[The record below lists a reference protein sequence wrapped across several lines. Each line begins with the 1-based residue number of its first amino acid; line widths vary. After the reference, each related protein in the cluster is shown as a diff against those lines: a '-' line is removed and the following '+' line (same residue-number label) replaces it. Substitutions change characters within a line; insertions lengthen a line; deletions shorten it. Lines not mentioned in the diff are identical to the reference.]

1 MQQWQR
7 PSAKASS
14 CANTAR
20 VSPSSSSS
28 RVALSIVTCLFFL
41 SGATALVAEV
51 ALNKMLTYVFGSSHM
66 STSTVLAAYMA
77 GLSAGAWLFGN
88 LGAKY
93 KNPVYAY
100 AALEALVGVFYF
112 LLPLVFPA
120 FQRAGVSLASP
131 WASSPVLLTAVRFG
145 LSFLLVFI
153 PTLMMGGTLPTLISA
168 FQKSGSLSRNL
179 PLLYAVNT
187 LGAAFGVLLGS
198 YVLLPKGGLS
208 GALYLCGAVNF
219 GIAAASVLL
228 AKRVLATYPD
238 EASAPS
244 ATSAVEASGFSP
256 TLALGL
262 SFAQGAVAFSLEV
275 VWFHLIGTVIGVTT
289 YAFAIMLFS
298 ILLGIGMGSLWL
310 PRVQRWSRLTSA
322 QMFVACM
329 TIAALAVG
337 LGLRGWDKFSTVIA
351 WTWRLQEEGHFWG
364 RELVR
369 LGFCLAL
376 LLPTTLALG
385 MSLPSLAASVRAQ
398 TGQTA
403 AQAGAWVGKVFA
415 FNTLGTIV
423 GSLGCGFLLLGR
435 LGSERIL
442 QLGALAALALALAA
456 AYQVRASF
464 SDWSKVKRLG
474 LASAVFLAL
483 GATLSFVR
491 WDARQMTLGSH
502 YYWSPPDYGQ
512 TTTVEWL
519 REDAQSGFITVM
531 RNEAG
536 VRIMRTN
543 GKYEGNSEPGEFQD
557 LFALLGG
564 LYVKHYER
572 AAMVGMGPART
583 LGIMHAMPFKKIEAV
598 EYSPATIAA
607 AKEQF
612 AEFSGAPMADTARVS
627 VFCDD
632 GRNHLQLAKGP
643 YDYVAIAISGAAFAG
658 AGNIYSQDFFRAV
671 ASKLEADGVLML
683 WIQVHH
689 VFPSD
694 VRSVIHTLRTVFPSV
709 HFYTNPAQDQGF
721 LFASKIKLEVD
732 PERVAALDKIPRVQE
747 VLGYH
752 GMSSAMDLV
761 ERSMFTTEPEFERYM
776 QDASIGAPPQVLT
789 DLFPAFEYST
799 PYALA
804 QQIGSFD
811 FQQFS
816 GKELPPMQK
825 PLTEVTRLHLL
836 GRRKFAAGDTA
847 GARASWQEAKKLSG
861 TTIYDAWILRMTPQ
875 K

>member
-1 MQQWQR
+1 
-7 PSAKASS
+7 
-14 CANTAR
+14 
-20 VSPSSSSS
+20 VSTTSSS
-28 RVALSIVTCLFFL
+28 RGALSTVTCLFFL

-100 AALEALVGVFYF
+100 AALEALVGVFYC

-131 WASSPVLLTAVRFG
+131 WAASPVLLTGVRFG

-208 GALYLCGAVNF
+208 GALYTCGVVNF
-219 GIAAASVLL
+219 GIAAAAVAL
-228 AKRVLATYPD
+228 AKKVLSGQAAGLPDAPAGEPAT
-238 EASAPS
+238 AHAP
-244 ATSAVEASGFSP
+244 ANGFSP
-256 TLALGL
+256 RLALGL
-262 SFAQGAVAFSLEV
+262 SFAQGAFAFSLEV

-298 ILLGIGMGSLWL
+298 ILLGIGLGSLLL
-310 PRVQRWSRLTSA
+310 PKVQGWSKLTSA

-329 TIAALAVG
+329 VVSALAVG
-337 LGLRGWDKFSTVIA
+337 CGLRGWDKFSTVIA
-351 WTWRLQEEGHFWG
+351 WTWGLQQGGHFWG

-369 LGFCLAL
+369 LGFCLVL

-385 MSLPSLAASVRAQ
+385 MSLPSLAASVRAL
-398 TGQTA
+398 GSA
-403 AQAGAWVGKVFA
+403 EAGAWVGKVFA

-442 QLGALAALALALAA
+442 QLGALAALALALVAAHQVRSSLAAMGRATRWALAA
-456 AYQVRASF
+456 A
-464 SDWSKVKRLG
+464 
-474 LASAVFLAL
+474 AVLSL

-512 TTTVEWL
+512 ATTVEWL

-564 LYVKHYER
+564 LYVKHYAR

-583 LGIMHAMPFKKIEAV
+583 LRIMHAMPFEKIEAI

-612 AEFSGAPMADTARVS
+612 AEFSGPPMADKARVS
-627 VFCDD
+627 VHCDD

-671 ASKLEADGVLML
+671 ASKLETDGVLML

-689 VFPSD
+689 VFPKD

-709 HFYTNPAQDQGF
+709 HLYTNPAEDQGF
-721 LFASKIKLEVD
+721 LFASKTKLEVD
-732 PERVAALDKIPRVQE
+732 PERVFALDKIPRVQE

-752 GMSSAMDLV
+752 SMASAMDLV

-776 QDASIGAPPQVLT
+776 QDASIGAPPQLLT

-799 PYALA
+799 PYSLA
-804 QQIGSFD
+804 EQIGDFD
-811 FQQFS
+811 FQRFS
-816 GKELPPMQK
+816 NKALPPMTK
-825 PLTEVTRLHLL
+825 PLSEVTRFHLI
-836 GRRKFAAGDTA
+836 GRRKLAAGDSA
-847 GARASWQEAKKLSG
+847 GALAAWQEAKRLSG
-861 TTIYDAWILRMTPQ
+861 TTTYDAWIKRLGGGQ
-875 K
+875 